1 MMNKNSNRKPFGDLT
16 NKMSAVSLCDG
27 IKPRNRKSQPEG
39 SKTSRGDDKTRAKS
53 PDVLATVGDER
64 QQLGEI
70 KAGVRVRRK
79 PDSTKSG
86 TMGPS
91 GDQLETITEESEVTT
106 TVSTTS
112 SLSSTASPFFPAP
125 YHGASCPPVFLYPP
139 PPPSLPPVQELL
151 ALVVE
156 PGFISLRLSHGVVLD
171 IANDLSVRLEN
182 PGQQSS
188 VAMSGDSRHVA
199 VIHPRARALL
209 YQPRAEVQL
218 EDRLSLK
225 NAKFYSKGIS
235 FTASNLALV
244 YLLDEAGA
252 RTTSD
257 TFHDLLG
264 TNIVEVLFR
273 ERCASQ
279 TNSVS
284 GSCHQLDRMQ
294 YWRNQVTAIVLGCVV

>member
-16 NKMSAVSLCDG
+16 NKMSAVSLSDG
-27 IKPRNRKSQPEG
+27 IQPRNRKSQPEG
-39 SKTSRGDDKTRAKS
+39 SKTSRVDEKTRAKS
-53 PDVLATVGDER
+53 PDVLATVSDER

-125 YHGASCPPVFLYPP
+125 YHGASCPSVFLYPP

-218 EDRLSLK
+218 EDRLSL
-225 NAKFYSKGIS
+225 
-235 FTASNLALV
+235 
-244 YLLDEAGA
+244 
-252 RTTSD
+252 
-257 TFHDLLG
+257 
-264 TNIVEVLFR
+264 
-273 ERCASQ
+273 
-279 TNSVS
+279 
-284 GSCHQLDRMQ
+284 DRIRF
-294 YWRNQVTAIVLGCVV
+294 WRNQVTLLSVLGLSGPYCDLFC